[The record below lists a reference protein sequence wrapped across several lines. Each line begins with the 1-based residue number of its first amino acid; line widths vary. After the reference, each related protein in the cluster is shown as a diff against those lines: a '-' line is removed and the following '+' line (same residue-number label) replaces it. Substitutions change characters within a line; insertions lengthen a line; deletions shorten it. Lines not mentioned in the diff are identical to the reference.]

1 MSVTYLT
8 VLHRMGQAFS
18 CEVDV
23 PFTQPLHCHEEYE
36 LFYVSSGQGEE
47 FVGDTVRKYTAGDM
61 TLIGSGI
68 PHLHSPGCYSESV
81 SLQNSCWLL
90 RFPRS
95 LFPERMQEIEE
106 YAVIQSLLS
115 DSRCEIRFHS
125 QKTIFRVQKMIQRL
139 NGRNGID
146 RIIGLYEILNLLGR
160 QGDRELLSP
169 EKFTESVPVSWRNP
183 VDWVSVYLTRN
194 FKDPVTLEMIARQV
208 GLHPASLCRY
218 FKKRTGQTVFEFLNG
233 CRVRYACL
241 MLVRSDL
248 TISQVAFESGF
259 NNLSYFNRVFRK
271 SVGQTPSEYRA
282 AFGK

>member
-1 MSVTYLT
+1 
-8 VLHRMGQAFS
+8 
-18 CEVDV
+18 
-23 PFTQPLHCHEEYE
+23 
-36 LFYVSSGQGEE
+36 
-47 FVGDTVRKYTAGDM
+47 
-61 TLIGSGI
+61 
-68 PHLHSPGCYSESV
+68 
-81 SLQNSCWLL
+81 
-90 RFPRS
+90 
-95 LFPERMQEIEE
+95 MQEIEE

-115 DSRCEIRFHS
+115 DSRCGIRFRS
-125 QKTIFRVQKMIQRL
+125 QKTIFRVQKMMQRL
-139 NGRNGID
+139 NERNGID

-169 EKFTESVPVSWRNP
+169 EKFTESVPVSWRDP
-183 VDWVSVYLTRN
+183 VDWVSKYLTRN

-259 NNLSYFNRVFRK
+259 NNLSYFNRVFKK

-282 AFGK
+282 VFGK